1 MIKKRNKLS
10 CEFKKI
16 VMSINL
22 KKPYSQS
29 TEVAGS
35 GELGP
40 VHSYHNRAWFRS
52 AILSFQFIYND
63 YVAVIVGV
71 NAT

>member
-1 MIKKRNKLS
+1 MSL
-10 CEFKKI
+10 KKI
-16 VMSINL
+16 VILINL

-29 TEVAGS
+29 TEAAGS

-40 VHSYHNRAWFRS
+40 VHSYHNRAWFRR
-52 AILSFQFIYND
+52 ATLSFQFIYND
-63 YVAVIVGV
+63 FVPAIVGD